1 MVAQWLSVDTPVPT
15 LLASCRLSLWQQV
28 GGPQHAEAEWLRGWL
43 RVTPRTQDSLG
54 RVLAGALTP
63 RPPPADCLLML
74 AYRDRAE
81 RAKGLRERSSLTL
94 EDICGLEPGLAYEG
108 LAHTLAIVCLS
119 QAVMLGF
126 DSREAMCAWDARIRY
141 ALGEGEWPRAWA
153 QPPSLRT
160 AGRRAGC
167 LGGGALGLEAGL
179 EGVEMTQGRAGCC
192 HPPWGLVPQGCTP
205 PRGGMS
211 VLSTRE
217 TPNREGRPVARRL

>member
-1 MVAQWLSVDTPVPT
+1 MAGSGSP
-15 LLASCRLSLWQQV
+15 
-28 GGPQHAEAEWLRGWL
+28 
-43 RVTPRTQDSLG
+43 PRTQDSLG

-141 ALGEGEWPRAWA
+141 ALGEGEWPWAWA
-153 QPPSLRT
+153 QPPSLWT

-167 LGGGALGLEAGL
+167 LRGGGPGRHSGLRGGGDDAGPGSL
-179 EGVEMTQGRAGCC
+179 LS
-192 HPPWGLVPQGCTP
+192 PWGPVPQGCT
-205 PRGGMS
+205 
-211 VLSTRE
+211 LSE
-217 TPNREGRPVARRL
+217 VG